1 MHNKS
6 LQKTG
11 EQNDKGML
19 CLNIM
24 KNKGA
29 LDEIREFRIATSN
42 TIL

>member
-6 LQKTG
+6 LQKTS
-11 EQNDKGML
+11 EQNDKGIL

-24 KNKGA
+24 KNKGV